1 MAKGKNKGKRLNKKQ
16 LVEMLS
22 TFFKQNPNETY
33 SYKQIFK
40 KLNIEQHPVK
50 MLAIDIL
57 EDMTW
62 DDFLAKEGDGKYRL
76 NLQGQA
82 EIKLPTAYQ
91 NETATITLAAESGR
105 QTPRIHEVRLCK

>member
-76 NLQGQA
+76 NLQGQVTEGTFIRKANGKNSFIPDGSDKPVFVA
-82 EIKLPTAYQ
+82 ERNSLF
-91 NETATITLAAESGR
+91 R
-105 QTPRIHEVRLCK
+105 